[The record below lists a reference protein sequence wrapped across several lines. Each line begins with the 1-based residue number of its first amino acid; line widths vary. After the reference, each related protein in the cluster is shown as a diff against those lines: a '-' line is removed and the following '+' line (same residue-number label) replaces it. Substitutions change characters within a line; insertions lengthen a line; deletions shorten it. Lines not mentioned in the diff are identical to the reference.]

1 MFPKSEIKEV
11 PMTRQFLLTLF
22 VAGSFLAGLA
32 IAQTPAAATKVLM
45 KTSKG
50 DITIELNAAKAPGT
64 VKNFLSYVKDKY
76 FDGTI
81 FHRVIANFMIQGGG
95 MTAEMSEK
103 LSKPPIKNEAG
114 NGLKNARGTIA
125 MARTG
130 TVDSAT
136 CQFFINLKD
145 NGFLDHKGD
154 TPDGFGYCVFGK
166 VVAGMDVVD
175 AIAKVKTGTKHG
187 LQDVP
192 LEPITIISVQV
203 IGGK

>member
-1 MFPKSEIKEV
+1 MSPESEIKEV
-11 PMTRQFLLTLF
+11 PMIRQILLTLF

-64 VKNFLSYVKDKY
+64 VKNFLSYVKDKFY
-76 FDGTI
+76 DGTV
-81 FHRVIANFMIQGGG
+81 FHRVIPNFMIQGGG
-95 MTAEMSEK
+95 MTAELHEK
-103 LSKPPIKNEAG
+103 DAKAPIKNEAA
-114 NGLKNARGTIA
+114 NGFKNYRGTIA

-130 TVDSAT
+130 VVDSAT

-145 NGFLDHKGD
+145 NSFLDHKSD

-175 AIAKVKTGTKHG
+175 AIAKVKTGTKRG
-187 LQDVP
+187 MGDVP
-192 LEPITIISVQV
+192 LETVTILSVEV